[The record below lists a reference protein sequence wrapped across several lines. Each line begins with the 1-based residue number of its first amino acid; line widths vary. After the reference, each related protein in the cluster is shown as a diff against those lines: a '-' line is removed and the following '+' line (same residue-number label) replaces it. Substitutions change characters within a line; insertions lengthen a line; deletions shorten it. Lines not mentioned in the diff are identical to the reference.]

1 MMPDAPW
8 ISDYDSYFNLYYQCE
23 EDEEDAEDDE

>member
-1 MMPDAPW
+1 MPDAPW

-23 EDEEDAEDDE
+23 EDEDAEDDE